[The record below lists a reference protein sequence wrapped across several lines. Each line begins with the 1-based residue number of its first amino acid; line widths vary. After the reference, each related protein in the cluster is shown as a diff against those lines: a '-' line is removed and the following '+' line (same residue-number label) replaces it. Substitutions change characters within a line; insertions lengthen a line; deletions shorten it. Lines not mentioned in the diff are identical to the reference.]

1 MNSQNLP
8 SLLTAPNKTLAAP
21 PPTSRRPSNNN
32 TSSVGPNKPNTN
44 TSPLPRSPS
53 LELSDSFSVLSSI
66 SPIASSTTPASTTTT
81 PRFGVSSHHNT
92 KSPTEQHGP
101 FFSVSQLTAIKPICS
116 HLTIEDWSF
125 LALEKYPATHNSQD
139 AYDLEISTLG
149 LSIELAANNTRT
161 RNFNKLLTHLL
172 GLLQYLQ
179 TNTLETIPIETY
191 NALFLVRVFT
201 KQFTGN
207 LTNNEIMEQFEDE
220 PNVSKA
226 EQLIEN
232 LLYILI
238 NMDPSMN
245 YSTYEFY
252 TEVLNTFLVLC
263 STQLQQNRLS
273 QDNNYFLGIL
283 MSKFGKRAET
293 VVARL
298 LENLIEQKA
307 APPQSSS
314 VMYTAYNYFFSGRS
328 NTSSDADTMPVADRS
343 LLLLLLLGT
352 QSGSEEKNA
361 EWNKSYRFAI
371 ANLSDHHVISSDIDG
386 CDRKMHLI
394 SFKDLFEIFST
405 SIQVEERMLLFYLIL
420 VENEPF
426 RMYVLSRT
434 DQETIYL
441 PILKLIYESMEG
453 KTNFSQIYILMVILL
468 ILSQDDVNNEAIQKI
483 IVHNIAWFTER
494 PLLKSVSL
502 GGLMALVL
510 IRTLQLNL
518 SHQKDVYLHTNCLAI
533 LSNMSNTMSDMHA
546 YVAQR
551 IISLFEVL
559 ARRYTKLVEKQSV
572 DVTVYEDLLVLLL
585 EIINSTLTHR
595 LKHNSQLVYALLQKR
610 DIFSPFQKHLRLS
623 DLVQNLEQV
632 IVHFNTR
639 VAEANLK
646 APSSNEVLRL
656 IEQASRTWS
665 NQALI
670 FLPYLKFQYKEEQDS
685 FEFFIPYIW
694 ALVQRR
700 SFIYWSEE
708 KSHIL
713 DIYRLMNEEIE
724 QEPLSKGL
732 D

>member
-8 SLLTAPNKTLAAP
+8 SLLTAPNKILAAP

-32 TSSVGPNKPNTN
+32 TSSVGPNKPSNI

-66 SPIASSTTPASTTTT
+66 SSVATATNTAAPATTPK
-81 PRFGVSSHHNT
+81 FGISSHHNT

-125 LALEKYPATHNSQD
+125 LALEKYPATHSSQD

-161 RNFNKLLTHLL
+161 RNFNKLLAHLL
-172 GLLQYLQ
+172 GLLQHLQ

-201 KQFTGN
+201 KQFNGN
-207 LTNNEIMEQFEDE
+207 MANNEIMKQFEDD

-263 STQLQQNRLS
+263 STQLQQNKLS

-283 MSKFGKRAET
+283 MSKFGNRAET

-298 LENLIEQKA
+298 LENLIEQKTP
-307 APPQSSS
+307 PPQSSS

-328 NTSSDADTMPVADRS
+328 NANSDADTMPVADRS

-420 VENEPF
+420 VENEAF
-426 RMYVLSRT
+426 RVYVLSRT

-468 ILSQDDVNNEAIQKI
+468 ILSQDDINNEAVQKI
-483 IVHNIAWFTER
+483 IVHNITWFTER

-502 GGLMALVL
+502 GGLMTLVL

-518 SHQKDVYLHTNCLAI
+518 SHQRDVYLHTNCMAI

-559 ARRYTKLVEKQSV
+559 ARRYTKLAEKQSM
-572 DVTVYEDLLVLLL
+572 DMIVYEDLLVLLL

-610 DIFSPFQKHLRLS
+610 EIFSPFQEHPRLS

-639 VAEANLK
+639 VSEANLK

-665 NQALI
+665 NQKLI
-670 FLPYLKFQYKEEQDS
+670 LLPYLKFQYKEEQDS

-708 KSHIL
+708 KSHVL
-713 DIYRLMNEEIE
+713 DSYRLMNEEIE
-724 QEPLSKGL
+724 Q
-732 D
+732 

>member
-21 PPTSRRPSNNN
+21 PPTSKRPSSNSNN
-32 TSSVGPNKPNTN
+32 TASVGPNKPANS

-66 SPIASSTTPASTTTT
+66 SPIATATTPAAPATT
-81 PRFGVSSHHNT
+81 PKFGVSSHHNT

-161 RNFNKLLTHLL
+161 RNFNKLLAHLL
-172 GLLQYLQ
+172 GLLEHLQ

-207 LTNNEIMEQFEDE
+207 LTNNEIMEQFEDD

-226 EQLIEN
+226 ERLIEH

-263 STQLQQNRLS
+263 STQLQQNKLS

-283 MSKFGKRAET
+283 MSKFGNRAET

-298 LENLIEQKA
+298 LENLIEQKTP
-307 APPQSSS
+307 PPQSSS

-328 NTSSDADTMPVADRS
+328 NASSDADTMPVADRS

-352 QSGSEEKNA
+352 QSGSEKKNT

-371 ANLSDHHVISSDIDG
+371 VNLSDHHVISSDIDG

-394 SFKDLFEIFST
+394 SFKDLFEIFTT

-420 VENEPF
+420 VENEAF
-426 RMYVLSRT
+426 RVYVLSRT

-453 KTNFSQIYILMVILL
+453 KTNFSQVYILMVILL

-483 IVHNIAWFTER
+483 IVHNITWFTER

-502 GGLMALVL
+502 GGLMTLVL

-518 SHQKDVYLHTNCLAI
+518 SHQRDVYLHTNCLAI

-551 IISLFEVL
+551 IVSLFEVL
-559 ARRYTKLVEKQSV
+559 ARRYTKLVEKQSM

-610 DIFSPFQKHLRLS
+610 EIFSPFQKYPRLS
-623 DLVQNLEQV
+623 DLVHNLEQV

-639 VAEANLK
+639 VSEANLK

-665 NQALI
+665 NQKLI
-670 FLPYLKFQYKEEQDS
+670 LLPYLKFQYKEEQDS

-708 KSHIL
+708 KSHVL
-713 DIYRLMNEEIE
+713 DNYRLMNDEIE
-724 QEPLSKGL
+724 Q
-732 D
+732 

>member
-8 SLLTAPNKTLAAP
+8 SLLTAPNKTLAGP

-32 TSSVGPNKPNTN
+32 TPSIGPNKPSNM

-66 SPIASSTTPASTTTT
+66 SPIATATTPAASAIT
-81 PRFGVSSHHNT
+81 PKFGISSHHNT

-172 GLLQYLQ
+172 GLLQHLQ
-179 TNTLETIPIETY
+179 TNTLDTIPIETY

-201 KQFTGN
+201 KQFNGN
-207 LTNNEIMEQFEDE
+207 LTNNEIMEQFEDD
-220 PNVSKA
+220 PNMSKA
-226 EQLIEN
+226 EQLIEH

-252 TEVLNTFLVLC
+252 TEVLNTVLVLC
-263 STQLQQNRLS
+263 STQLQQNKLS
-273 QDNNYFLGIL
+273 QDNSYFLGIL
-283 MSKFGKRAET
+283 MSKFENRAET

-298 LENLIEQKA
+298 LENLIEQKTP
-307 APPQSSS
+307 PPQSSS

-328 NTSSDADTMPVADRS
+328 NANSDADTMPVADRS
-343 LLLLLLLGT
+343 LLLLLLLGM
-352 QSGSEEKNA
+352 QSGFEKRNA
-361 EWNKSYRFAI
+361 AWNKSYRFAI

-394 SFKDLFEIFST
+394 SFKGLFEIFST

-420 VENEPF
+420 VENEAF
-426 RMYVLSRT
+426 RVYVLSRT

-483 IVHNIAWFTER
+483 IVHNTTWFTER

-502 GGLMALVL
+502 GGLMTLVL

-518 SHQKDVYLHTNCLAI
+518 SHQRDVYLHTNCLAI

-559 ARRYTKLVEKQSV
+559 ARRYTKLAEKQSL

-610 DIFSPFQKHLRLS
+610 EIFSPFRKHPRLS

-639 VAEANLK
+639 VSEANLK
-646 APSSNEVLRL
+646 APSSNEVLKL

-665 NQALI
+665 NQKLTL
-670 FLPYLKFQYKEEQDS
+670 LPHLKFQYKEEQDS

-694 ALVQRR
+694 ALVQRK

-708 KSHIL
+708 KSHVL
-713 DIYRLMNEEIE
+713 DNYRLMNEEIE
-724 QEPLSKGL
+724 Q
-732 D
+732 